1 MGYYR
6 VYVTSDSGYF
16 IGVREINCVTD
27 AEAVA
32 AARQFLEGCDLEVW
46 HRGRRIARIRKVE
59 GAPQPKRD
67 TA

>member
-6 VYVTSDSGYF
+6 VYLTSDSGYF

-32 AARQFLEGCDLEVW
+32 AARKFREGCDLEVW
-46 HRGRRIARIRKVE
+46 HRGRRIVHLRKDE
-59 GAPQPKRD
+59 GTLQPKRD
-67 TA
+67 MA

>member
-6 VYVTSDSGYF
+6 VYLTSAAGYF
-16 IGVREINCVTD
+16 TGVREINCATD

-32 AARQFLEGCDLEVW
+32 AARQLLEGCDLEVW
-46 HRGRRIARIRKVE
+46 HRGRRVARIRKDE
-59 GAPQPKRD
+59 GPPQPKRD

>member
-6 VYVTSDSGYF
+6 IYLTSDSGYF

-32 AARQFLEGCDLEVW
+32 AARQFLGGCDLEVW
-46 HRGRRIARIRKVE
+46 HRGRRIARIRKDE
-59 GAPQPKRD
+59 GAPPPKRD
-67 TA
+67 RA

>member
-6 VYVTSDSGYF
+6 VYLTADSGYF
-16 IGVREINCVTD
+16 IGVREINCGTD

-46 HRGRRIARIRKVE
+46 HRGRRIACIRRNGDPLRPE
-59 GAPQPKRD
+59 RD
-67 TA
+67 RP

>member
-6 VYVTSDSGYF
+6 VYLTSDSGYF

-32 AARQFLEGCDLEVW
+32 AARQFLEGGDLEVW
-46 HRGRRIARIRKVE
+46 HRGRRIARIPRNE
-59 GAPQPKRD
+59 DPLQPERD
-67 TA
+67 RP

>member
-1 MGYYR
+1 MSYYR
-6 VYVTSDSGYF
+6 VYLTSDAGYF

-32 AARQFLEGCDLEVW
+32 AARQFHKGCDLEVW
-46 HRGRRIARIRKVE
+46 HRGRRVARIRRDE

>member
-6 VYVTSDSGYF
+6 VYLTSDSGYF
-16 IGVREINCVTD
+16 IGVREINCATD

-46 HRGRRIARIRKVE
+46 HRGRRIACIRKVE

-67 TA
+67 T